1 MGRRRGGA
9 VPAEG
14 TSYAGRTWVG
24 GRENSTGVGLRGGL
38 MGMEQSMGKE
48 QILQDIGGPGGDFF
62 NSSVTR
68 HYWRIFKACKRS
80 DTISAS

>member
-1 MGRRRGGA
+1 
-9 VPAEG
+9 
-14 TSYAGRTWVG
+14 
-24 GRENSTGVGLRGGL
+24 
-38 MGMEQSMGKE
+38 MGKE